1 MGVFILWLGKPYTP
15 RKANIEYYEHSI
27 TPKHVGEI
35 TGWPVREGQG
45 RGASVVSSHV
55 RDP

>member
-35 TGWPVREGQG
+35 TGRPVRGG
-45 RGASVVSSHV
+45 RAGG
-55 RDP
+55 PLL